1 MLKTSKTSLLLLLL
15 AFPLQLLAQREA
27 ANWYF
32 GTKAGL
38 TFNSGEAVP
47 LLDGELDTL
56 EGCESISNANG
67 DLQFYTDGKVVFT
80 RNHQIMPNGEGLLG
94 SVSSTQSALVVP
106 KPKSNSIYYI
116 FTADDVRSYQTNDGD
131 GDGFNYSVVDMSLNG
146 GLGDV
151 VEKNIQLLDNGSEKV
166 TAVGKAD
173 GQDFWVV
180 THYRDS
186 FYAYEITED
195 GVNETPVVSVIGPN
209 VSDFNNF
216 RGAMKSSPVGDR
228 IAICHTIFEPSYRG
242 ELRLYDFDRETGVL
256 SNELLVDES
265 LVYYGVE
272 FSSNSKQLFASGKI
286 FDPAQD
292 RTTQINVVQFDL
304 TAPNI
309 TSTLFTQASITNNFQ
324 GDLAGSLQ
332 IAINRKIYH
341 SIPAVSLSVINSPNN
356 YGLDADFRA
365 FDVTLG
371 GRTSK
376 FGLPPYIQSF
386 FESVVRA
393 EQFCFGDETQFF
405 IETDEPIDSI
415 SWNFGDPASGANNN
429 STLLEPT
436 HVFSSTGV
444 FTVTIDV
451 NFQNGVSKTFI
462 EFIEIADSPQVN
474 PFVDLVQCDV
484 DGNDDGRSIF
494 NLNEAIPLLVDNPLG
509 YTANFF
515 LTLDDA
521 IENAQNIDPI
531 GYANTEDGQIIYARV
546 FQDALCFEIAEV
558 RLLVEP
564 MSQLEDRVMPACN
577 RSAGPLVVIIEVG
590 DLLETLSEEF
600 PGSDIT
606 FFPTRQDALLE
617 TEVVTDEFR
626 IPITAAPEIYFRV
639 EDLNACAFIGKI
651 DLEILFSPNI
661 EDQQV
666 VLCPNEPSVTISPGP
681 DFLRYEWSTGETT
694 PSIDVSVPGTYEV
707 TVFNGADCDDTAII
721 EVTRP
726 DVPMSL
732 EVVVRDF
739 SDNNQI
745 LVEIDQPDAYQYGLD
760 DNALQSSP
768 VFDDLAVGPYTVFV
782 WREGCLIYEE
792 TVLVGGP
799 PNFFTP
805 NNDGFHDLWQITARR
820 ELQDARISIFDRFG
834 KMIKQMRGDNMG
846 WDGTYLGNPL
856 PSSDYWYRIVLNDGR
871 TVTGNFSLKR

>member
-1 MLKTSKTSLLLLLL
+1 MNGTSRYLLLLLL
-15 AFPLQLLAQREA
+15 LVLPLKMLGQREA

-32 GTKAGL
+32 GTNAGL

-56 EGCESISNANG
+56 EGCESISTADG
-67 DLQFYTDGKVVFT
+67 SLQFYTDGKVVYT
-80 RNHQIMPNGEGLLG
+80 RNHQIMPNGEGLMG

-106 KPKSNSIYYI
+106 KPGSNTIYYI

-151 VEKNIQLLDNGSEKV
+151 TEKNIPLLDNGSEKI

-173 GQDFWVV
+173 GQEFWVV

-186 FYAYEITED
+186 FYAFEITED
-195 GVNETPVVSVIGPN
+195 GINETPVVSVIGPN
-209 VSDFNNF
+209 ISDFNNF

-228 IAICHTIFEPSYRG
+228 IAICHTIFEPSFRG
-242 ELRLYDFDRETGVL
+242 ELRLYDFDRETGQL
-256 SNELLVDES
+256 SNEILVDDS

-286 FDPAQD
+286 FDPDQG
-292 RTTQINVVQFDL
+292 RTTNINIVQFDL

-309 TSTLFTQASITNNFQ
+309 SASLFTQTSIVNSFQ

-332 IAINRKIYH
+332 IAIDRKIYH
-341 SIPAVSLSVINSPNN
+341 SIPALSLSVINSPNN
-356 YGLDADFRA
+356 YGLDADFRGFA
-365 FDVTLG
+365 VPLG
-371 GRTSK
+371 GRSSK

-393 EQFCFGDETQFF
+393 EQFCFGDETLFF
-405 IETDEPIDSI
+405 VETDEPIDSI
-415 SWNFGDPASGANNN
+415 FWNFGDPASGANNT

-451 NFQNGVSKTFI
+451 NFESGVSKSFI
-462 EFIEIADSPQVN
+462 EFIEIADSPEVN
-474 PFVDLVQCDV
+474 PIVDLVQCDI
-484 DGNDDGRSIF
+484 DGQDDGLSLF
-494 NLNEAIPLLVDNPLG
+494 NLNEAIELLVDNPLG

-515 LTLDDA
+515 LSFEEA
-521 IENAQNIDPI
+521 VENVQNIDPI
-531 GYANTEDGQIIYARV
+531 GYPNTSDGQIIYARV

-564 MSQLEDRVMPACN
+564 MSDLGTRVLPACN
-577 RSAGPLVVIIEVG
+577 ISTGPLVIIIEVS
-590 DLLETLSEEF
+590 DLLDPLQLEY

-606 FFPTRQDALLE
+606 FYPSRDAALLE
-617 TEVVTDEFR
+617 TDVVVDEFR
-626 IPITAAPEIYFRV
+626 IPITRPTEIYYRI
-639 EDLNACAFIGKI
+639 ENDNACAFIGKI
-651 DLEILFSPNI
+651 DLDILFSPNI
-661 EDQQV
+661 EDQQL
-666 VLCPNEPSVTISPGP
+666 VLCPNEESITISPGEG
-681 DFLRYEWSTGETT
+681 FLGYEWSTGETT
-694 PSIDVSVPGTYEV
+694 SSIDVTEPGSYTV
-707 TVFNGADCDDTAII
+707 TVINGANCDDTAVI

-726 DVPMSL
+726 EIPMSL
-732 EVVVRDF
+732 EVVVNDF

-745 LVEIDQPDAYQYGLD
+745 IVEIANPEAYTYSLD
-760 DNALQSSP
+760 DLPQGTNP
-768 VFDDLAVGPYTVFV
+768 VFNDLAVGPYTVFV
-782 WREGCLIYEE
+782 WQEGCLIYQE

-805 NNDGFHDLWQITARR
+805 NNDGFHDFWQIEARR
-820 ELQDARISIFDRFG
+820 ELRDARISIFDRFG
-834 KMIKQMRGDNMG
+834 KLLKQMRGDNQG
-846 WDGTYLGNPL
+846 WDGTYLGNPV
-856 PSSDYWYRIVLNDGR
+856 PSSDYWYRIELSDGR